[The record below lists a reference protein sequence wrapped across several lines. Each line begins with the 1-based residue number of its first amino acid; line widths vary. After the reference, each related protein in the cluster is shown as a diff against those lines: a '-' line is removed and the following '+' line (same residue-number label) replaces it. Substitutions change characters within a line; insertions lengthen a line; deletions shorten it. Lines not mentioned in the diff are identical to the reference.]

1 MSTLPAPPPHSE
13 TWPNGEKPAEYPSDT
28 NPRPG
33 CRAAYDQQQ
42 KKKGG
47 GRK

>member
-13 TWPNGEKPAEYPSDT
+13 TWPNGEKPAHYPDDKT
-28 NPRPG
+28 PRPG

-42 KKKGG
+42 KGG
-47 GRK
+47 DRK